1 MPINAQ
7 DIEAFIQQLD
17 ANPELKRAL
26 QDRLVDAEAVQR
38 ALSDPTKRDAIRR
51 VVLGDDWEDMP
62 TLLRQLIESQQRH
75 EAILQEHT
83 HILQEHTQQLAMLI
97 QTQQRHEAILQEHTR
112 ILQEHTQQ
120 LAMLIQTQQRHEAI
134 LQEHTRILQE
144 HTRILQEHTQQLA
157 MLIQTQQRHEAILQ
171 EHTEILRQHTQML
184 IHLNERYQHLE
195 SAVEGLKGLQ
205 MGEAHERET
214 LRRAVTI
221 FRGGSGG
228 SPDHPQVQRRL
239 RQWLRPFYK
248 SERPMNPQADPFLAD
263 VIWWKDSKVI
273 VGEISIKVDR
283 LDVQR
288 AKQRAQTLRQLGVD
302 ATPVVIGLEWS
313 QPETMLEAQEEAVE
327 WFVDGKLS
335 DGFIEFRKLE
345 EPLEADEEV

>member
-1 MPINAQ
+1 
-7 DIEAFIQQLD
+7 
-17 ANPELKRAL
+17 
-26 QDRLVDAEAVQR
+26 
-38 ALSDPTKRDAIRR
+38 
-51 VVLGDDWEDMP
+51 
-62 TLLRQLIESQQRH
+62 
-75 EAILQEHT
+75 
-83 HILQEHTQQLAMLI
+83 
-97 QTQQRHEAILQEHTR
+97 
-112 ILQEHTQQ
+112 
-120 LAMLIQTQQRHEAI
+120 
-134 LQEHTRILQE
+134 QE